1 MKRSLVL
8 LTLFAAFAHAAPP
21 TVPRSDGAPPPPA
34 PFKFPN
40 APATDPAPVPQPV
53 PGAALTLSGETVYV
67 IPHDEPF
74 LLFASPATL
83 VTITR
88 ETGPIKIRGKFLD
101 SKGKVETRTYTQKFL
116 AIVEAAPG
124 AKGRAE
130 LIAVPAGITDETK
143 AERQAV
149 DVDAGQGPQPPPD
162 EGKKKEVAPP
172 PKPTPPPVPPDPNPA
187 PKPKPTGPLWFVI
200 VYENDS
206 LDVDTAAVINDS
218 AFWDRQRAAG
228 NQFKPFDQ
236 NEPNAVKLGYVKAA
250 TQDQTDTAG
259 NVIRKAP
266 GLPALIVVDPSRPT
280 RNVIRAVPCPKSTA
294 EIVALEKEVRQ

>member
-1 MKRSLVL
+1 VF
-8 LTLFAAFAHAAPP
+8 FAALAAASAAPP
-21 TVPRSDGAPPPPA
+21 IPRSDGTPPAPP
-34 PFKFPN
+34 PFKFPLVP
-40 APATDPAPVPQPV
+40 PALDPPPMPRPV
-53 PGAALTLSGETVYV
+53 PGAALTLTGDTVYV

-74 LLFASPATL
+74 LLFASPAPL

-88 ETGPIKIRGKFLD
+88 ETGPVKIRGKFLD
-101 SKGKVETRTYTQKFL
+101 SKGKIETRTYSQKFL

-130 LIAVPAGITDETK
+130 LIAVPAGITDEAK

-149 DVDAGQGPQPPPD
+149 EVDAGQGPQPPPD
-162 EGKKKEVAPP
+162 DGKKEVAPP

-236 NEPNAVKLGYVKAA
+236 NEPNAKKLGYVKAA
-250 TQDQTDTAG
+250 TQDQTDASG
-259 NVIRKAP
+259 NVIRQAP
-266 GLPALIVVDPSRPT
+266 GLPALIVVDPSRPN